1 MTVTLEGD
9 DSERDE
15 AEGDESEMASE
26 DSDTDSPPQQPQE
39 QRIKQPIILIF
50 DSLQGASRNR
60 VVATLRDYL
69 TCEYLMKEKQAGR
82 VPASNVV
89 FTKDNMQGH
98 CVKCPQQ
105 NNFTDCGLF
114 LLQYVE
120 HFFKDPIQN
129 YKPPIK
135 QLVNWFE
142 NIVVTRKRE
151 DIANLIKDL
160 IEKSENGKNVMLPEI
175 MLPTLNGELVETE
188 EGEERDENFEEDDEN
203 DPNFEVSFFF
213 QLTSH
218 LLILKHRNTHTHKR
232 KPKPTTFLMTHST
245 T

>member
-1 MTVTLEGD
+1 MKKEDIPLTLED

-15 AEGDESEMASE
+15 AEGDDSEMASD
-26 DSDTDSPPQQPQE
+26 DSDTDTNSSTPQIQPQPQPQQE
-39 QRIKQPIILIF
+39 QRMKQPIILIF
-50 DSLQGASRNR
+50 DSLAGASRNR

-69 TCEYLMKEKQAGR
+69 SCEFIAKEKQAGR
-82 VPASNVV
+82 VPTTNTI

-120 HFFKDPIQN
+120 HFFKEPIVN
-129 YKPPIK
+129 YKAPIK

-151 DIANLIKDL
+151 DISNLIKDL
-160 IEKSENGKNVMLPEI
+160 VSKTENGKSIVFPDI
-175 MLPTLNGELVETE
+175 ILPTMNGELVEME
-188 EGEERDENFEEDDEN
+188 ESECRDENFEEEEEDDN
-203 DPNFEVSFFF
+203 DPNFEVRFY
-213 QLTSH
+213 L
-218 LLILKHRNTHTHKR
+218 
-232 KPKPTTFLMTHST
+232 
-245 T
+245 

>member
-1 MTVTLEGD
+1 MSVTLEGE

-15 AEGDESEMASE
+15 AEGDDSEMASE
-26 DSDTDSPPQQPQE
+26 DSDTENPPQPQE
-39 QRIKQPIILIF
+39 QRVKQPMILIF
-50 DSLQGASRNR
+50 DSLAGASRNR

-82 VPASNVV
+82 VPASTTV
-89 FTKDNMQGH
+89 FTKDNMQGY

-120 HFFKDPIQN
+120 HFFKDPILN
-129 YKPPIK
+129 YKVPIK

-151 DIANLIKDL
+151 EIANLIKDL
-160 IEKSENGKNVMLPEI
+160 VRKTESGKSIVFPDI
-175 MLPTLNGELVETE
+175 ILPTLNGELVEME
-188 EGEERDENFEEDDEN
+188 ESESREENFEEDDDDN
-203 DPNFEVSFFF
+203 DPNFEVSS
-213 QLTSH
+213 LYSNKT
-218 LLILKHRNTHTHKR
+218 KKTG
-232 KPKPTTFLMTHST
+232 ST
-245 T
+245 TQFHHQIPRNYFTLP